1 MMLAMDK
8 TIKEQDTQE
17 KEQDKRDG
25 LVAEWILRIASLE
38 KVLISK
44 GLITQDE
51 LAHSYLES
59 VAKLGELMSVV
70 QTAEERQQ
78 N

>member
-1 MMLAMDK
+1 MNEIEK
-8 TIKEQDTQE
+8 TEQE
-17 KEQDKRDG
+17 KRDG

-44 GLITQDE
+44 GLISQQE
-51 LAHSYLES
+51 LAEAYLGS
-59 VAKLGELMSVV
+59 VAKLGELMSIV
-70 QTAEERQQ
+70 QAEGEKQQ